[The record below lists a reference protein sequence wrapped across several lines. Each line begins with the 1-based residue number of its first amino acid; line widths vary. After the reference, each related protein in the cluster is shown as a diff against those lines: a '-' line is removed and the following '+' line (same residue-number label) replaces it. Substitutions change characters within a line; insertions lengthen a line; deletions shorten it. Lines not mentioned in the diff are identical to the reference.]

1 MTKLITPEA
10 EKALT
15 LPVGMASPLWLMF
28 AGAAAAGAA
37 MFWARAWFKPTNL
50 EAVLAPLP
58 PPAPETAE
66 PIIEA
71 VEDAVMLA
79 VETTEAT
86 LEVAAEVIE
95 ATTEATAERVE
106 DAIEVVESVA
116 GPLAE
121 TSPEAVETVAEP
133 LIETAPEVVD
143 VVTEPA
149 VVGADD
155 LTKLTGIGPKL
166 AGLLAERGVTRF
178 ADIAAWTAEDVAAFD
193 KDMKLMGRIDRE
205 AWIAQARRYSDA
217 Q

>member
-58 PPAPETAE
+58 APETETAE

-79 VETTEAT
+79 VETMDAT

-106 DAIEVVESVA
+106 DAIEVVQS
-116 GPLAE
+116 
-121 TSPEAVETVAEP
+121 VAEP

-178 ADIAAWTAEDVAAFD
+178 ADIASWTAEDVAAFD

-205 AWIAQARRYSDA
+205 AWIAQARRYSNA

>member
-1 MTKLITPEA
+1 MTKLITPET

-58 PPAPETAE
+58 EPDPEIAD
-66 PIIEA
+66 PIIKA

-79 VETTEAT
+79 VEAT
-86 LEVAAEVIE
+86 DAVVEVAAEMIE
-95 ATTEATAERVE
+95 ATTEATADLVE
-106 DAIEVVESVA
+106 DAIEVVEASTE
-116 GPLAE
+116 PFAE
-121 TSPEAVETVAEP
+121 AAPEAVV
-133 LIETAPEVVD
+133 ETAEVV
-143 VVTEPA
+143 
-149 VVGADD
+149 ADD

-178 ADIAAWTAEDVAAFD
+178 ADIAAWTADDVATFD
-193 KDMKLMGRIDRE
+193 RTMKLMGRIDRE
-205 AWIAQARRYSDA
+205 AWIAQARRYA
-217 Q
+217 EAAN

>member
-1 MTKLITPEA
+1 MTKLITPET

-58 PPAPETAE
+58 EADPAVAD
-66 PIIEA
+66 PIVEA

-79 VETTEAT
+79 VEAT
-86 LEVAAEVIE
+86 DAAVEVAAEMIE
-95 ATTEATAERVE
+95 AATEATAEAVA
-106 DAIEVVESVA
+106 DAAQVVEA
-116 GPLAE
+116 
-121 TSPEAVETVAEP
+121 VAEP
-133 LIETAPEVVD
+133 LVET
-143 VVTEPA
+143 
-149 VVGADD
+149 ADD

-166 AGLLAERGVTRF
+166 AQLLAERGVTRF
-178 ADIAAWTAEDVAAFD
+178 ADIAAWTPADVEMFD

-205 AWIAQARRYSDA
+205 AWIAQARRFA
-217 Q
+217 TA

>member
-1 MTKLITPEA
+1 MNKLITPEA

-58 PPAPETAE
+58 APETETAE

-79 VETTEAT
+79 VETMDAT

-95 ATTEATAERVE
+95 ATTESTAERVE
-106 DAIEVVESVA
+106 DAIEVVEAVT
-116 GPLAE
+116 GPL
-121 TSPEAVETVAEP
+121 V
-133 LIETAPEVVD
+133 ETAPEVVD

-149 VVGADD
+149 VVVADD

-205 AWIAQARRYSDA
+205 AWIAQARRYSGA